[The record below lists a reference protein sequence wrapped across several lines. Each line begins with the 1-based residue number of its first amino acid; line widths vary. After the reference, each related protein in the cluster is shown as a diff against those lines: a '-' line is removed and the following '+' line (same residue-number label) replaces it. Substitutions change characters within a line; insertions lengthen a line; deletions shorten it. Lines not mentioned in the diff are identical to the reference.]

1 MNIYGC
7 FFCKKSSLK
16 ILFFLKFFLWS
27 LEFLKK
33 TRQKFFFFSQKKK
46 KKKKKMG
53 IAWNLIFKMDWQ
65 PCTSKYT
72 KIINIIFF
80 TYMFYWF
87 FTFTLT
93 LHAIRSLFHILLPFS
108 LHLQSENVLLI
119 F

>member
-1 MNIYGC
+1 MELGISI
-7 FFCKKSSLK
+7 KKPAKLIFVSD
-16 ILFFLKFFLWS
+16 
-27 LEFLKK
+27 
-33 TRQKFFFFSQKKK
+33 KKK
-46 KKKKKMG
+46 KEKKMG